1 MSKKSQKQIEIEKE
15 YKKEVNRL
23 NRFIKQAE
31 KRGYRFPQNAIP
43 HQVKK
48 PTKAS
53 IERLKKIKNFLII
66 KCKK

>member
-31 KRGYRFPQNAIP
+31 NEMVSDKQLLM
-43 HQVKK
+43 
-48 PTKAS
+48 TL
-53 IERLKKIKNFLII
+53 E
-66 KCKK
+66 